1 MKTGITTSVILHA
14 AVLTFGLFT
23 LSAPRPYEVGDVEA
37 LPVDIVPVQSITQVQ
52 EGDKKAP
59 KKEKS
64 APKPTIRPEPVK
76 DAQKV
81 GENNQ
86 DMKNPPTPE
95 VKPKPVEKTAEP
107 PPAPEPVV
115 KPAEKPVEQPPKQ
128 AEAKPEPVPA
138 TERTPQAQPKQE
150 VKPDPVQQ
158 AIVAEN
164 PDAEAMKLPET
175 APSPEARPQPP
186 QAQTA
191 KAPDRKVSD
200 KPAVKEAS
208 RQKSEDKDFSLDKV
222 AALLNKE
229 KASGGGAKR
238 STDEASLGAD
248 HTTGGDKLSQSE
260 MDALR
265 SQLAG
270 CWTIPAG
277 VEDADQLKVTVEFSL
292 SPDGHL
298 EGAPRVVQSAGSRQA
313 DESAL
318 RAVNICNQRGFNLP
332 SDKYQTWANVV
343 VHFDPSDMF

>member
-1 MKTGITTSVILHA
+1 MKTGFTTSVILHA

-64 APKPTIRPEPVK
+64 APKPTAKPETVK

-81 GENNQ
+81 GDNQ
-86 DMKNPPTPE
+86 IDMKEPPTPE
-95 VKPKPVEKTAEP
+95 PRPKPVARTAEP

-115 KPAEKPVEQPPKQ
+115 KPAERPDPQPSKQ
-128 AEAKPEPVPA
+128 AEAKPQPVPA
-138 TERTPQAQPKQE
+138 TEQTPKAQPKQE
-150 VKPDPVQQ
+150 VKPDPVEQTI
-158 AIVAEN
+158 AAEN
-164 PDAEAMKLPET
+164 PDAESVKLPDT
-175 APSPEARPQPP
+175 APMPDARPQPP
-186 QAQTA
+186 KAEIA
-191 KAPDRKVSD
+191 KAPERKDSE
-200 KPAVKEAS
+200 KPAVRQTAQ
-208 RQKSEDKDFSLDKV
+208 QKSEDKDFSLDKV

-238 STDEASLGAD
+238 STDEAALGAD
-248 HTTGGDKLSQSE
+248 HTTGGEKLSQSE

-277 VEDADQLKVTVEFSL
+277 VENADQLKVTVEFSL
-292 SPDGHL
+292 SRDGHL
-298 EGAPRVVQSAGSRQA
+298 EGAPRVVQSAGSRPA

-332 SDKYQTWANVV
+332 SDKYQAWANVV

>member
-14 AVLTFGLFT
+14 AVLTFGLIT

-52 EGDKKAP
+52 QGDKKAP

-64 APKPTIRPEPVK
+64 APKPTAKTEPVK

-81 GENNQ
+81 GDNNI
-86 DMKNPPTPE
+86 DIKDPPTPE
-95 VKPKPVEKTAEP
+95 PRPKPVAKTAEP
-107 PPAPEPVV
+107 PPAPEPIV
-115 KPAEKPVEQPPKQ
+115 KPAERPDPQPQKQ

-138 TERTPQAQPKQE
+138 TEQTPKAQTKHE
-150 VKPDPVQQ
+150 VKPDPIQQ
-158 AIVAEN
+158 TIVAEN
-164 PDAEAMKLPET
+164 PDAESVKLPDT
-175 APSPEARPQPP
+175 APSPDARPQPP

-191 KAPDRKVSD
+191 KAPERKDSD
-200 KPAVKEAS
+200 KPVIRQTAQ
-208 RQKSEDKDFSLDKV
+208 QKSEDKDFTLDKV

-277 VEDADQLKVTVEFSL
+277 VEDADKLKVTVQFSL
-292 SPDGHL
+292 SRDGHL
-298 EGAPRVVQSAGSRQA
+298 EGAPRVVQSAGSQSA
-313 DESAL
+313 DDSAI

>member
-1 MKTGITTSVILHA
+1 V
-14 AVLTFGLFT
+14 V
-23 LSAPRPYEVGDVEA
+23 
-37 LPVDIVPVQSITQVQ
+37 
-52 EGDKKAP
+52 
-59 KKEKS
+59 
-64 APKPTIRPEPVK
+64 
-76 DAQKV
+76 
-81 GENNQ
+81 
-86 DMKNPPTPE
+86 
-95 VKPKPVEKTAEP
+95 KPVEK
-107 PPAPEPVV
+107 PA
-115 KPAEKPVEQPPKQ
+115 EQPPKQ

-158 AIVAEN
+158 AIIAEN

-175 APSPEARPQPP
+175 APAPDARPQPP

-238 STDEASLGAD
+238 STNEASLGVD
-248 HTTGGDKLSQSE
+248 HTTGGEKLSQSE

-277 VEDADQLKVTVEFSL
+277 VEDASQLKVTVEFSL